1 MSMLARYKKTGGFV
15 QLLALIEGF
24 GQQKRE
30 KFLEMIDQ
38 ENPTWS
44 KALKDKMLSVERI
57 MGWPDQVVIEIF
69 KSLPIKNMAVA
80 IAGLKPEQLPKIMQF
95 FTPSDKR
102 KMDDALAGE
111 TPKPEEISSSLVKV
125 IEITRKMIKE
135 GELRPDKFDMGLV
148 IPEEFEASLE
158 SAHAANPAGAGLAS
172 SAPIGSSE
180 PTAGGTVLNFDLK
193 AKAPD
198 GLDPKAMQDY
208 ANLQKLASQLAKD
221 NKILRDENKVFK
233 EKLEQI
239 RKIA

>member
-44 KALKDKMLSVERI
+44 RALKDKMLSVERI

-80 IAGLKPEQLPKIMQF
+80 IAGLKPDQLPKIMQF

-125 IEITRKMIKE
+125 IEVTRKMIKE

-148 IPEEFEASLE
+148 IPEDFESSLE
-158 SAHAANPAGAGLAS
+158 SAHAQNPAGPVGS
-172 SAPIGSSE
+172 SLGSSE
-180 PTAGGTVLNFDLK
+180 PTATGAVLNFDLK
-193 AKAPD
+193 AKVPE
-198 GLDPKAMQDY
+198 GLDPKAMADY
-208 ANLQKLASQLAKD
+208 ANLQKTASQLAKD
-221 NKILRDENKVFK
+221 NKTLRDENKTLK
-233 EKLEQI
+233 EKLDQI
-239 RKIA
+239 RRIA